1 MALAI
6 LGMRGSGSYS
16 TNVERPQSWREAI
29 LLLFPNGKAPLT
41 AIMSKLSSEPV
52 DDPIFHWFEKDVPVQ
67 RVATTASVGAAVTT
81 LTIADSSIFRAGHV
95 IMEEV
100 TLEKM
105 LVVSDPTSATQINV
119 QRAFGT
125 TAAASVTSGDNLLII
140 GNANAEGASSAN
152 VISYSPTT
160 PSNNT
165 QIFRNS
171 LYLTRTAM
179 KTRLRTGNS
188 REEAKRETLE
198 LHSIEMEKAAIFGEP
213 FSSTGANGQP
223 MLTTG
228 GVVSFLGADATF
240 TNITDFSSTTFN
252 IANWENA
259 LENFFKYGA
268 SEKLLLAGSTFIN
281 QLNQLVKKSSVMN
294 LVPGDT
300 SYGMK
305 IREYETPFGT
315 LYVKMHPLLSIH
327 PTFKSW
333 GLGLDVSKLRF
344 RYIDDTDFRPNIQMP
359 DMDAQKDEF
368 LTEWGLELQHQKAHA
383 LYKNVTTFVA

>member
-1 MALAI
+1 MPAAI
-6 LGMRGSGSYS
+6 LGLRGTGSYV

-67 RVATTASVGAAVTT
+67 RIATTASASSSATT
-81 LTIADSSIFRAGHV
+81 LTVADSSVFKGGHV

-105 LVVSDPTSATQINV
+105 LVVADPTSATTISV
-119 QRAFGT
+119 QRGFGV
-125 TAAASVTSGDNLLII
+125 TAAAAVTSGDNLLII
-140 GNANAEGASSAN
+140 GNANSEGATSPN
-152 VISYSPTT
+152 VVSYSPTS

-165 QIFRNS
+165 QIFRNA

-198 LHSIEMEKAAIFGEP
+198 LHSLELEKAFIFGEP

-228 GVVSFLGADATF
+228 GVISFLGADGTF
-240 TNITDFSSTTFN
+240 TNIWDFSVLTFN
-252 IANWENA
+252 IANWENT
-259 LENFFKYGA
+259 LELFFRYGA
-268 SEKLLLAGSTFIN
+268 SEKLLLAGSTVIN

-333 GLGLDVSKLRF
+333 ALGLDVSKLRF
-344 RYIDDTDFRPNIQMP
+344 RYIDDTDFRPNIQLP
-359 DMDAQKDEF
+359 DVDAQKDEF
-368 LTEWGLELQHQKAHA
+368 LTEAGLELQHQKAHM
-383 LYKNVTTFVA
+383 LVKNITTFVA